1 MTLLQA
7 RAQSKSEM
15 AARNA
20 AAHFLSDAGHRL
32 RSPRISYLAVRV
44 KIDAFSKIKEN
55 IDKMVVQLDHE
66 QHDEVTKKDDCNSDL
81 NINEKQTGER
91 TEHKTDVGTEI
102 NDV

>member
-20 AAHFLSDAGHRL
+20 AAHFLSDAGHRPH
-32 RSPRISYLAVRV
+32 SPRISYLAVRV
-44 KIDAFSKIKEN
+44 KIDAFAKIKEN

-66 QHDEVTKKDDCNSDL
+66 QHDEVTKKDDCVGDL
-81 NINEKQTGER
+81 NTNEKQDAER
-91 TEHKTDVGTEI
+91 NDHKTEVETEMA
-102 NDV
+102 